1 MAKRNRYKEL
11 EQLMSAVLI
20 ACTIIFI
27 LYLIV
32 AANGII
38 WLKVLTAVLVIVPS
52 ILALGFLY
60 LTKELLRKRSLW
72 LSAGFFS
79 LFLCNV
85 VSLLL
90 CFP

>member
-38 WLKVLTAVLVIVPS
+38 WLKVVTAILVIVPS

-79 LFLCNV
+79 LFLCNA